1 MGVKYSVKF
10 RLKSTTAMAAV
21 FNYIAEKKAEIED
34 MQNTIFS
41 FEGLRVKLDLIKV
54 RRSQIRLII

>member
-1 MGVKYSVKF
+1 
-10 RLKSTTAMAAV
+10 MAAV